1 MLHAKQRLGVIW
13 LTGAGVLF
21 ALVFTQTLLGKY
33 GDHTEDAW
41 AWLMPAIMPTASLIV
56 GVLVS
61 DLAGVARK
69 PVYVSRFVF
78 QLSAGLSILYLAA
91 LLITLL
97 AMPLSELK
105 PMELLTTAN
114 LGLAPLQGLV
124 TAALGAFFVS
134 KQKATADNDPQP
146 A

>member
-1 MLHAKQRLGVIW
+1 MLHAKQRLGIIW

-21 ALVFTQTLLGKY
+21 ALVFAQTLLGKY
-33 GDHTEDAW
+33 GDHAEDAW

-61 DLAGVARK
+61 DLAGAARK

-78 QLSAGLSILYLAA
+78 KLSAGLSVLYLSA
-91 LLITLL
+91 LLVTLL

-134 KQKATADNDPQP
+134 KQKQSASDEPQP